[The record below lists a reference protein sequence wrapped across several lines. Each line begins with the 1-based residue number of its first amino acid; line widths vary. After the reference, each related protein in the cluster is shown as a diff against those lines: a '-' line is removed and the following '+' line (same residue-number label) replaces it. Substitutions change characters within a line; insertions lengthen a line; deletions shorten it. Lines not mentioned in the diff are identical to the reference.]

1 MKRNKHMKIA
11 TNTTCPAFALFAL
24 ACFALSPA
32 AQAVAPAPDGGYPGQ
47 NTAEGDDALFSL
59 TTGVSNTAIGFDA
72 LFSNAGGFGN
82 TGVGSSALGG
92 NTGGIDNTAVGAAA
106 LINNTNGFGNVAVGF
121 SALLLSTTTV
131 GNTAVGFGALGLNT
145 IGDANVAIGFDVL
158 GSNTTGYGNTATGYD
173 ALITNGTG
181 GNNTANGAFVLSS
194 NISGDDNTA
203 NGFDALAG
211 NTTGN
216 NNTATGSG
224 ALGSNTEGAEN
235 TANGINA
242 LASNTTG
249 SNNIALGSNAGA
261 NLTTGNFNIHI
272 GNAGVAGESNKIC
285 IGTEGTHTATYI
297 AGIGGA
303 PLVHGAAVAVGITA
317 DGQLGVRASSARF
330 KEAIKPMDKASE
342 AILALKPVTFRY
354 KHELDP
360 DGIPQFGLV
369 AEQVEKVNPDLVAR
383 DAQGKVFTVRY
394 DEVNAMLLNEF
405 LKEHRKV
412 QQLEANDA
420 EQQSEIKPAAGRNVS
435 AADVTKEI
443 FERSVEK
450 HYCRS
455 QYVVFDQRVE
465 AIVLGKI
472 DQIFNAPEIRDDT
485 TNVFVDKA
493 LVFEH
498 LLHRCRWLDFG
509 HQSQRR
515 KPKFQSQAH
524 FGWVLSSEY
533 DCVGKTAFV
542 LVSTQQCQRDMNK
555 RNEARFT
562 RSIGVLCRWIGARS
576 IVATS

>member
-11 TNTTCPAFALFAL
+11 TITTCPAFALFAL

-32 AQAVAPAPDGGYPGQ
+32 ARAVAPAPDGGYPDQ

-82 TGVGSSALGG
+82 TGVGSSALLG

-173 ALITNGTG
+173 ALITNSTG
-181 GNNTANGAFVLSS
+181 SNNTANGASVLSS
-194 NISGDDNTA
+194 NTTGDDNTA
-203 NGFDALAG
+203 TGFAALAG

-216 NNTATGSG
+216 NNTASGFDALVNNITGFNNTATGSG

-242 LASNTTG
+242 LTSNTTG

-272 GNAGVAGESNKIC
+272 GNAGVAGESNKIR

-383 DAQGKVFTVRY
+383 DAEGKVFTVRY

-405 LKEHRKV
+405 IKEHRKV
-412 QQLEANDA
+412 EELEAKLANQEKDFTARLKKQDAKIQQVNDKL
-420 EQQSEIKPAAGRNVS
+420 ELSKPAPHTVLN
-435 AADVTKEI
+435 
-443 FERSVEK
+443 
-450 HYCRS
+450 
-455 QYVVFDQRVE
+455 DQ
-465 AIVLGKI
+465 
-472 DQIFNAPEIRDDT
+472 
-485 TNVFVDKA
+485 
-493 LVFEH
+493 
-498 LLHRCRWLDFG
+498 
-509 HQSQRR
+509 
-515 KPKFQSQAH
+515 
-524 FGWVLSSEY
+524 
-533 DCVGKTAFV
+533 
-542 LVSTQQCQRDMNK
+542 
-555 RNEARFT
+555 
-562 RSIGVLCRWIGARS
+562 
-576 IVATS
+576 